1 MEPRTRLG
9 GAAAVS
15 TPLPPLPGNLRGAV
29 DLSTLVNRRTP
40 PAAPSAPAGGGEAP
54 QGAPVANPLLLS
66 AGDAEFDQVVQLSSR
81 VPVIIDLRG
90 SWSDQSLSMTALLE
104 KVVISYAG
112 ALVLVGVDVESSPQL
127 AQAFQVQ
134 SVPTIAAVIAGRPVP
149 MFNGLIT
156 EEQLRDLLEQVL
168 QLAAQQGVTGTVPV
182 DPAAGAEPGAE
193 PEAAPLPP
201 HHQEAYDAID
211 RGDYSAAITEYETA
225 IAQNPRDDLA
235 VAGLAQ
241 VKLLQRLQGRTL
253 DDIRSTAAAEPAN
266 LDAQLAVADL
276 DVSGGHVEDAFD
288 RLLSMYPRLDA
299 DGKASVRARLLEL
312 FEIVGTTDP
321 RVNKARAR
329 LTGLLY

>member
-1 MEPRTRLG
+1 M
-9 GAAAVS
+9 S
-15 TPLPPLPGNLRGAV
+15 TVPPLPGNLRGAV
-29 DLSTLVNRRTP
+29 DLSSLVNRRTP
-40 PAAPSAPAGGGEAP
+40 PAASAGAPAAP
-54 QGAPVANPLLLS
+54 AAPGGAPGANPLLLT

-81 VPVIIDLRG
+81 VPVIVDLRG
-90 SWSDQSLSMTALLE
+90 SWSDQSQSMTALLE
-104 KVVISYAG
+104 KVVVSYAG
-112 ALVLVGVDVESSPQL
+112 AFVLVGVDVESSPQL

-134 SVPTIAAVIAGRPVP
+134 SVPTVAAIIGGRPVP
-149 MFNGLIT
+149 LFSGLVA

-168 QLAAQQGVTGTVPV
+168 QLAAHNGVTGTVPV
-182 DPAAGAEPGAE
+182 EGVAPAEGGE
-193 PEAAPLPP
+193 PEPEPLPP

-211 RGDYSAAITEYETA
+211 RGDYAAAITEYETA

-241 VKLLQRLQGRTL
+241 VRLLARLQGRTL
-253 DDIRSTAAAEPAN
+253 DDIRSTAAAEPSN

-288 RLLSMYPRLDA
+288 RLLSMFPRLDA
-299 DGKASVRARLLEL
+299 EGKAAVRARLLEL
-312 FEIVGTTDP
+312 FEIVGQTDP

>member
-1 MEPRTRLG
+1 M
-9 GAAAVS
+9 S
-15 TPLPPLPGNLRGAV
+15 TVPPLPGNLRGAV
-29 DLSTLVNRRTP
+29 DLSSLVNRRTP
-40 PAAPSAPAGGGEAP
+40 PAASAGAPAAP
-54 QGAPVANPLLLS
+54 AAPGGAPGANPLLLT

-81 VPVIIDLRG
+81 VPVIVDLRG
-90 SWSDQSLSMTALLE
+90 SWSDQSQSMTALLE
-104 KVVISYAG
+104 KVVVSYAG
-112 ALVLVGVDVESSPQL
+112 AFVLVGVDVESSPQL

-134 SVPTIAAVIAGRPVP
+134 SVPTVAAIIGGRPVP
-149 MFNGLIT
+149 LFSGLIA

-168 QLAAQQGVTGTVPV
+168 QLAAQNGVTGTVPV
-182 DPAAGAEPGAE
+182 EGAAPAEGAE
-193 PEAAPLPP
+193 PEPEPLPP

-211 RGDYSAAITEYETA
+211 RGDYAAAITEYETA

-241 VKLLQRLQGRTL
+241 VRLLARLQGRTL
-253 DDIRSTAAAEPAN
+253 DDIRSTAAAEPSN

-288 RLLSMYPRLDA
+288 RLLSMFPRLDA
-299 DGKASVRARLLEL
+299 EGKAAVRARLLEL
-312 FEIVGTTDP
+312 FEIVGQTDP

>member
-1 MEPRTRLG
+1 MS
-9 GAAAVS
+9 AV
-15 TPLPPLPGNLRGAV
+15 PPLPGNLRGAV
-29 DLSTLVNRRTP
+29 DLSSLVNRRAP
-40 PAAPSAPAGGGEAP
+40 QAPAPAAAPGGAPAGSAP
-54 QGAPVANPLLLS
+54 ANPLLLT

-81 VPVIIDLRG
+81 VPVIVDLRG
-90 SWSDQSLSMTALLE
+90 SWSEQSTSMTALLE
-104 KVVISYAG
+104 KVVVSYAG
-112 ALVLVGVDVESSPQL
+112 AFVLVGVDAESSPQL

-134 SVPTIAAVIAGRPVP
+134 SVPTVAAVIAGRPVP
-149 MFNGLIT
+149 LFSGLIA
-156 EEQLRDLLEQVL
+156 EEQLRDLLEQLL
-168 QLAAQQGVTGTVPV
+168 QLAAQNGVTGSVPV
-182 DPAAGAEPGAE
+182 EGVAAEDGAE

-211 RGDYSAAITEYETA
+211 AGDYDAAITEYETA

-241 VKLLQRLQGRTL
+241 VKLLKRLQGRTMEEV
-253 DDIRSTAAAEPAN
+253 RSTAAAEPSN

-288 RLLSMYPRLDA
+288 RLLSIFPRLDA
-299 DGKASVRARLLEL
+299 DGKAAVRARLLEL

>member
-1 MEPRTRLG
+1 M
-9 GAAAVS
+9 S
-15 TPLPPLPGNLRGAV
+15 TVPPLPGGLRGAV
-29 DLSTLVNRRTP
+29 DLSSLVNRRPAPAPTA
-40 PAAPSAPAGGGEAP
+40 PAAQGGEPAGP
-54 QGAPVANPLLLS
+54 PPTANPLLLT

-81 VPVIIDLRG
+81 VPVIVDLRG
-90 SWSDQSLSMTALLE
+90 SWSEQSTSMTAVLE
-104 KVVISYAG
+104 RVIVSYAG
-112 ALVLVGVDVESSPQL
+112 AFVLVGVDVESSPQL

-134 SVPTIAAVIAGRPVP
+134 SVPTVAAIIGGRPVP
-149 MFNGLIT
+149 LFSGLVA

-168 QLAAQQGVTGTVPV
+168 QLAATNGVTGTVPV
-182 DPAAGAEPGAE
+182 DAAPAEAGE
-193 PEAAPLPP
+193 PEPAPLPP

-211 RGDYSAAITEYETA
+211 RGDYAAAITEYETA

-241 VKLLQRLQGRTL
+241 VRLLSRLQGRTL
-253 DDIRSTAAAEPAN
+253 DEVRSTAAAEPSN

-288 RLLSMYPRLDA
+288 RLLSIFPRLDA

>member
-1 MEPRTRLG
+1 MTT
-9 GAAAVS
+9 V
-15 TPLPPLPGNLRGAV
+15 PPLPGNLRGAV
-29 DLSTLVNRRTP
+29 DLSSLVNRRTP
-40 PAAPSAPAGGGEAP
+40 PAPSAAP
-54 QGAPVANPLLLS
+54 PTSGDGAAPGANPLLLT

-81 VPVIIDLRG
+81 VPVIVDLRG
-90 SWSDQSLSMTALLE
+90 SWSDQSASMTALLE
-104 KVVISYAG
+104 KVVVSYAG
-112 ALVLVGVDVESSPQL
+112 AFVLVGVDVESSPQL

-134 SVPTIAAVIAGRPVP
+134 AVPTVAAIIGGRPVP
-149 MFNGLIT
+149 LFSGLLA
-156 EEQLRDLLEQVL
+156 EEQLRDLLEQLL
-168 QLAAQQGVTGTVPV
+168 QLAAQNGVTGTVPV
-182 DPAAGAEPGAE
+182 EADAEAGE
-193 PEAAPLPP
+193 PEPAPLPP

-211 RGDYSAAITEYETA
+211 RGDYAAAISEYETA

-253 DDIRSTAAAEPAN
+253 DDIRSTAAAEPSN

-288 RLLSMYPRLDA
+288 RLLSIFPRLDA
-299 DGKASVRARLLEL
+299 DGKAAIRARLLEL

>member
-40 PAAPSAPAGGGEAP
+40 PSAPAAAAGGADAP
-54 QGAPVANPLLLS
+54 QGPPVTNPLLLS

-81 VPVIIDLRG
+81 VPVIVDLRG

-193 PEAAPLPP
+193 PAPEPLPP

-241 VKLLQRLQGRTL
+241 VRLLQRLQGRTL

-288 RLLSMYPRLDA
+288 RLLSMYPRLEA

>member
-1 MEPRTRLG
+1 
-9 GAAAVS
+9 VS
-15 TPLPPLPGNLRGAV
+15 TVPPLPGNLRGAV
-29 DLSTLVNRRTP
+29 DLSSLVNRGT
-40 PAAPSAPAGGGEAP
+40 PAAPGPATPGAPAAAGSSTP
-54 QGAPVANPLLLS
+54 NPLLLT

-90 SWSDQSLSMTALLE
+90 SWSDQSTSMTALLE
-104 KVVISYAG
+104 KVVLAYAG
-112 ALVLVGVDVESSPQL
+112 AFVLVGVDVESSPQL

-134 SVPTIAAVIAGRPVP
+134 AVPTVAAVIGGRPVP
-149 MFNGLIT
+149 LFSGLLA

-168 QLAAQQGVTGTVPV
+168 QLAAQNGVTGTVPI
-182 DPAAGAEPGAE
+182 DGAGPGDDAEPQ
-193 PEAAPLPP
+193 PEPLPP
-201 HHQEAYDAID
+201 HHQEAYDAIEQ
-211 RGDYSAAITEYETA
+211 GDYAAAIREYETA

-241 VKLLQRLQGRTL
+241 VRLLERLQGRTL
-253 DDIRSTAAAEPAN
+253 DDIRSTAAAEPSN

-288 RLLSMYPRLDA
+288 RLLSMFPRLDA
-299 DGKASVRARLLEL
+299 DGKAATRARLLEF
-312 FEIVGTTDP
+312 FEIVGQTDP

>member
-1 MEPRTRLG
+1 M
-9 GAAAVS
+9 S
-15 TPLPPLPGNLRGAV
+15 TLPPLPGNLRGAV
-29 DLSTLVNRRTP
+29 DLSSLVNRRP
-40 PAAPSAPAGGGEAP
+40 PAPAAPTAPGEAPAGPPPG
-54 QGAPVANPLLLS
+54 ANPLLLT

-81 VPVIIDLRG
+81 VPVIVDLRG
-90 SWSDQSLSMTALLE
+90 SWSEQSTSMTALLE
-104 KVVISYAG
+104 RVIVSYAG
-112 ALVLVGVDVESSPQL
+112 AFVLVGVDVESSPQL

-134 SVPTIAAVIAGRPVP
+134 SVPTIAAILGGRPVP
-149 MFNGLIT
+149 LFSGLVA
-156 EEQLRDLLEQVL
+156 EEALRDLLEQVL
-168 QLAAQQGVTGTVPV
+168 QLAAQNGVTGTVPV
-182 DPAAGAEPGAE
+182 DATAEPGE
-193 PEAAPLPP
+193 PEPAPLPP

-211 RGDYSAAITEYETA
+211 RGDYSAAIAEYETA

-241 VKLLQRLQGRTL
+241 VRLLSRLQGRTL
-253 DDIRSTAAAEPAN
+253 EEVRSTAAAEPSN

-288 RLLSMYPRLDA
+288 RLLLIFPRLDA
-299 DGKASVRARLLEL
+299 EGKAATRARLLEL

>member
-1 MEPRTRLG
+1 M
-9 GAAAVS
+9 S

-29 DLSTLVNRRTP
+29 DLSTLVNRRP
-40 PAAPSAPAGGGEAP
+40 PAAPAAASAGGGEAA
-54 QGAPVANPLLLS
+54 QGSPVANPLLLS

-81 VPVIIDLRG
+81 VPVIVDLRG
-90 SWSDQSLSMTALLE
+90 SWSDQSQSMTALLE

-112 ALVLVGVDVESSPQL
+112 AMVLVGVDVESSPQL

-134 SVPTIAAVIAGRPVP
+134 SVPTIAAIIGGRPVP
-149 MFNGLIT
+149 MFSGLVT

-168 QLAAQQGVTGTVPV
+168 QLAGQQGVTGTVPV
-182 DPAAGAEPGAE
+182 DPGAAAQPDAE

-241 VKLLQRLQGRTL
+241 VRLLARLQGKTL
-253 DDIRSTAAAEPAN
+253 DDIRSSAAAEPAN

-288 RLLSMYPRLDA
+288 RLLSMFPRLDA

>member
-1 MEPRTRLG
+1 
-9 GAAAVS
+9 VS
-15 TPLPPLPGNLRGAV
+15 TVPPLPGNLRGAV
-29 DLSTLVNRRTP
+29 DLSSLVNRRTP
-40 PAAPSAPAGGGEAP
+40 PAASAGAPAAP
-54 QGAPVANPLLLS
+54 AAPGGAPGANPLLLT

-81 VPVIIDLRG
+81 VPVIVDLRG
-90 SWSDQSLSMTALLE
+90 SWSDQSQSMTALLE
-104 KVVISYAG
+104 KVVVSYAG
-112 ALVLVGVDVESSPQL
+112 AFVLVGVDVESSPQL

-134 SVPTIAAVIAGRPVP
+134 SVPTVAAIIGGRPVP
-149 MFNGLIT
+149 LFSGLVA

-168 QLAAQQGVTGTVPV
+168 QLAAQNGVTGTVPV
-182 DPAAGAEPGAE
+182 EGVAPAEGGE
-193 PEAAPLPP
+193 PEPEPLPP

-211 RGDYSAAITEYETA
+211 RGDYAAAITEYETA

-241 VKLLQRLQGRTL
+241 VRLLARLQGRTL
-253 DDIRSTAAAEPAN
+253 DDIRSTAAAEPSN

-288 RLLSMYPRLDA
+288 RLLSMFPRLDA
-299 DGKASVRARLLEL
+299 DGKAAVRARLLEL
-312 FEIVGTTDP
+312 FEIVGQTDP

>member
-1 MEPRTRLG
+1 M
-9 GAAAVS
+9 S
-15 TPLPPLPGNLRGAV
+15 TVPPLPGNLRGAV
-29 DLSTLVNRRTP
+29 DLSSLVNRRTP
-40 PAAPSAPAGGGEAP
+40 PAASAGAPAAP
-54 QGAPVANPLLLS
+54 AAPGGAPGANPLLLT

-81 VPVIIDLRG
+81 VPVIVDLRG
-90 SWSDQSLSMTALLE
+90 SWSDQSQSMTALLE
-104 KVVISYAG
+104 KAVVSYAG
-112 ALVLVGVDVESSPQL
+112 AFVLVGVDVESSPQL

-134 SVPTIAAVIAGRPVP
+134 SVPTVAAIIGGRPVP
-149 MFNGLIT
+149 LFSGLVA

-168 QLAAQQGVTGTVPV
+168 QLAAQNGVTGTVPV
-182 DPAAGAEPGAE
+182 EGAAPAEGGE
-193 PEAAPLPP
+193 PEPEPLPP

-211 RGDYSAAITEYETA
+211 RGDYAAAITEYETA

-241 VKLLQRLQGRTL
+241 VRLLARLQGRTL
-253 DDIRSTAAAEPAN
+253 DDIRSTAAAEPSN

-288 RLLSMYPRLDA
+288 RLLSMFPRLDA
-299 DGKASVRARLLEL
+299 EGKAAVRARLLEL
-312 FEIVGTTDP
+312 FEIVGQTDP

>member
-1 MEPRTRLG
+1 
-9 GAAAVS
+9 VS
-15 TPLPPLPGNLRGAV
+15 TVPPLPGNLRGAV
-29 DLSTLVNRRTP
+29 DLSSLVNRRTP
-40 PAAPSAPAGGGEAP
+40 PAASAGAPAAP
-54 QGAPVANPLLLS
+54 AAPGGAPGANPLMLT

-81 VPVIIDLRG
+81 VPVIVDLRG
-90 SWSDQSLSMTALLE
+90 SWSDQSQSMTALLE
-104 KVVISYAG
+104 KVVVSYAG
-112 ALVLVGVDVESSPQL
+112 AFVLVGVDVESSPQL

-134 SVPTIAAVIAGRPVP
+134 SVPTVAAIIGGRPVP
-149 MFNGLIT
+149 LFSGLVA

-168 QLAAQQGVTGTVPV
+168 QLAAQNGVTGTVPV
-182 DPAAGAEPGAE
+182 EGAAPAEGAE
-193 PEAAPLPP
+193 PEPEPLPP

-211 RGDYSAAITEYETA
+211 RGDYAAAITEYETA

-241 VKLLQRLQGRTL
+241 VRLLARLQGRTL
-253 DDIRSTAAAEPAN
+253 DDIRSTAAAEPSN

-288 RLLSMYPRLDA
+288 RLLSMFPRLDA
-299 DGKASVRARLLEL
+299 EGKAAVRARLLEL
-312 FEIVGTTDP
+312 FEIVGQTDP

>member
-1 MEPRTRLG
+1 
-9 GAAAVS
+9 VS
-15 TPLPPLPGNLRGAV
+15 TVPPLPGNLRGAV
-29 DLSTLVNRRTP
+29 DLSSLVNRRTP
-40 PAAPSAPAGGGEAP
+40 PAASAGASAAPAAP
-54 QGAPVANPLLLS
+54 GGAPGANPLLLT

-81 VPVIIDLRG
+81 VPVIVDLRG
-90 SWSDQSLSMTALLE
+90 SWSDQSQSMTALLE
-104 KVVISYAG
+104 KVVVSYAG
-112 ALVLVGVDVESSPQL
+112 AFVLVGVDVESSPQL

-134 SVPTIAAVIAGRPVP
+134 SVPTVAAIIGGRPVP
-149 MFNGLIT
+149 LFSGLVA

-168 QLAAQQGVTGTVPV
+168 QLAAQNGVTGTVPV
-182 DPAAGAEPGAE
+182 EGAAPAEGAE
-193 PEAAPLPP
+193 PEPEPLPP

-211 RGDYSAAITEYETA
+211 RGDYAAAITEYETA

-241 VKLLQRLQGRTL
+241 VRLLARLQGRTL
-253 DDIRSTAAAEPAN
+253 DDIRSTAAAEPSN

-288 RLLSMYPRLDA
+288 RLLSMFPRLDA
-299 DGKASVRARLLEL
+299 EGKAAVRARLLEL
-312 FEIVGTTDP
+312 FEIVGQTDP

>member
-1 MEPRTRLG
+1 M
-9 GAAAVS
+9 S
-15 TPLPPLPGNLRGAV
+15 TVPPLPGNLRGAV
-29 DLSTLVNRRTP
+29 DLSSLVNRRTP
-40 PAAPSAPAGGGEAP
+40 PAASAGAPAAP
-54 QGAPVANPLLLS
+54 AAPGGAPGANPLLLT

-81 VPVIIDLRG
+81 VPVIVDLRG
-90 SWSDQSLSMTALLE
+90 SWSDQSQSMTALLE
-104 KVVISYAG
+104 KVVVSYAG
-112 ALVLVGVDVESSPQL
+112 AFVLVGVDVESSPQL

-134 SVPTIAAVIAGRPVP
+134 SVPTVAAIIGGRPVP
-149 MFNGLIT
+149 LFSGLVA

-168 QLAAQQGVTGTVPV
+168 QLAAQNGVTGTVPV
-182 DPAAGAEPGAE
+182 EGAAPAEGAE
-193 PEAAPLPP
+193 PEPEPLPP

-211 RGDYSAAITEYETA
+211 RGDYAAAITEYETA

-241 VKLLQRLQGRTL
+241 VRLLARLQGRTL
-253 DDIRSTAAAEPAN
+253 DDIRSTAAAEPSN

-288 RLLSMYPRLDA
+288 RLLSMFPRLDA
-299 DGKASVRARLLEL
+299 DGKAAVRARLLEL
-312 FEIVGTTDP
+312 FEIVGQTDP